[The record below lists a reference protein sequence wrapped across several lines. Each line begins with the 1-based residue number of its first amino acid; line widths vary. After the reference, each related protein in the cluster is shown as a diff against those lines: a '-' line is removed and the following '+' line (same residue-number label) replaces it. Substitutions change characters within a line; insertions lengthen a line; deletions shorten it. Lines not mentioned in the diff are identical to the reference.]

1 MLNNHL
7 TPAEQTK
14 QVIIPSNGLYN
25 SFLGT
30 MLDDE
35 VETISDELT
44 ELQAN
49 KLNSFVWSLNLTDY
63 NNKLVTDYSQFL
75 IDTIND
81 NIGCSIIIDSVSYN
95 GLNGQNVGDNI
106 QATIDVSTLPTLQ
119 AIADAQGIALDN
131 LCNDLQLLANER
143 FKSYSGFISFYETNI
158 SYLFNT
164 DYVNWSCYAIDL
176 LLDYMSSLLGCVYAS
191 SYSHISDIEQ
201 AYIEQLYTQGGAI
214 ELLHKVLLSA
224 DSDTLNKL
232 AYPEGV

>member
-7 TPAEQTK
+7 TAAEQTK

-30 MLDDE
+30 VLDDE
-35 VETISDELT
+35 IETISYDLT

-63 NNKLVTDYSQFL
+63 NNKLVTDYSEFL
-75 IDTIND
+75 IGNINEE
-81 NIGCSIIIDSVSYN
+81 NGCGIIIDSVFYN
-95 GLNGQNVGDNI
+95 SLNGQNVGDNI

-119 AIADAQGIALDN
+119 NIANAQGITLDN
-131 LCNDLQLLANER
+131 LCNDLQVLANER

-201 AYIEQLYTQGGAI
+201 AYIEELHKQGGAI
-214 ELLHKVLLSA
+214 ELLQDVLSSA
-224 DSDTLNKL
+224 DSDTIYNLT
-232 AYPEGV
+232 YYE